1 MSAKHSKHTAKPS
14 VRSQA
19 ADCGRVPSQRGR
31 TRKSGTQPCR
41 SKKEHKIQMI
51 GCVDFYLMYNLKL
64 IPNISSQKKA
74 VSSNLTDDFELSICI
89 LGPLTKYSINTAT
102 FVCVSVCKLHDKN
115 HLRQSPES
123 HKARPSTK
131 PTVRLAT
138 KLTFL
143 FKSRACFQ
151 TLRRSPACPAW
162 FSHWPCIPSAYPGAC
177 LLWESKAWSDLTLG
191 RAAHRQCWQTGWHF
205 LKQWNRQQGTSPLG
219 TRVKK
224 MVKDY
229 AADLGTKLQSR
240 QASGLL
246 RRGDSLEVT
255 PWGDPVS
262 AKTWGL
268 QMHHPVPSHRLLE
281 RHGCPPLLAPC

>member
-1 MSAKHSKHTAKPS
+1 MAQRQNKNYGECCCVKKKKTENSVCQQNIQNTQQSHQCDPRQQTAGGCQARED
-14 VRSQA
+14 VREN
-19 ADCGRVPSQRGR
+19 
-31 TRKSGTQPCR
+31 QPCR
-41 SKKEHKIQMI
+41 TKKEHKIQMI
-51 GCVDFYLMYNLKL
+51 GCVDFYLMDNLKL

-131 PTVRLAT
+131 PTVRLAA

-162 FSHWPCIPSAYPGAC
+162 FSH
-177 LLWESKAWSDLTLG
+177 
-191 RAAHRQCWQTGWHF
+191 
-205 LKQWNRQQGTSPLG
+205 
-219 TRVKK
+219 
-224 MVKDY
+224 
-229 AADLGTKLQSR
+229 
-240 QASGLL
+240 
-246 RRGDSLEVT
+246 
-255 PWGDPVS
+255 
-262 AKTWGL
+262 
-268 QMHHPVPSHRLLE
+268 
-281 RHGCPPLLAPC
+281 